1 MTTEE
6 LLALGEKNIMAT
18 YKRLPVVFVK
28 GAGSRLWDS
37 EGRSYLDFV
46 AGIAVCNLGHCHS
59 AVVHAVQ
66 KQADNLFHVSNLYHI
81 EPQIR
86 LAEALVKHSFA
97 DKVFFCNSG
106 AEANEAAI
114 KLTRK
119 FAYENMGKGRYELI
133 TLENSFHGRTM
144 ATVTATGQD
153 KFHKGFAPLLE
164 GFRYAPFDDLAAL
177 EAAVTEKT
185 CGVLLEPIQAEG
197 GIRIPHKDYLQGVR
211 EICDRKGIL
220 MILDEV
226 QVGMGRI
233 GRLFAYEEYGA
244 TPDIMTLA
252 KALGN
257 GFPIGAMLATG
268 RVAAAFQPG
277 SHASTFG
284 GNPLATAA
292 ALATLTVMT
301 ESGFL
306 ENCRKQGQ
314 YFLGRLEEL
323 ARKYPRLVREAR
335 GKGLMIGLELTLDG
349 ADIVKFLMERGVLIN
364 CVGERVLRFVPSL
377 IVTKGE
383 IDEVVNI
390 LDEALGLL

>member
-6 LLALGEKNIMAT
+6 LLKSGQKNLMAT
-18 YKRLPVVFVK
+18 YNRLPVVFVK

-37 EGRSYLDFV
+37 DGKSYLDFV

-59 AVVHAVQ
+59 AVV
-66 KQADNLFHVSNLYHI
+66 QALKRQAENLFHVSNLYHI
-81 EPQIR
+81 EPQIK
-86 LAEALVKHSFA
+86 LAEALTAHSFA
-97 DKVFFCNSG
+97 DRVFFCNSG

-114 KLTRK
+114 KLARK
-119 FAYENMGKGRYELI
+119 YAHENMAPGSYELI
-133 TLENSFHGRTM
+133 TMKNSFHGRTM

-153 KFHKGFAPLLE
+153 KFQQGFSPLLE
-164 GFRYAPFDDLAAL
+164 GFRYVPFDDLSAL
-177 EAAVTEKT
+177 EAAITPKT
-185 CGVLLEPIQAEG
+185 CGVMLEPIQAEG
-197 GIRIPHKDYLQGVR
+197 GVCIPHPNYLRGVR

-244 TPDIMTLA
+244 PPDIMTLA

-257 GFPIGAMLATG
+257 GFPIGAMLATN

-292 ALATLTVMT
+292 SLATIKVMT
-301 ESGFL
+301 ETGVL
-306 ENCRKQGQ
+306 DNCRKRGEH
-314 YFLGRLEEL
+314 FLALL
-323 ARKYPRLVREAR
+323 AKLAVKYPFIREVR
-335 GKGLMIGLELTLDG
+335 GKGLMIGVELTIDG
-349 ADIVKFLMERGVLIN
+349 ADIVKALMDRGILIN
-364 CVGERVLRFVPSL
+364 CVGGRVLRFVPPL
-377 IVTKGE
+377 TVTEGE
-383 IDEVVNI
+383 IEEVVKN
-390 LDEALGLL
+390 LDLVLEAL

>member
-1 MTTEE
+1 MTTAE
-6 LLALGEKNIMAT
+6 LLELGEKNLMAT

-37 EGRSYLDFV
+37 DGRSYLDFV

-59 AVVHAVQ
+59 AVVQAV
-66 KQADNLFHVSNLYHI
+66 KRQAENLFHVSNLYNI
-81 EPQIR
+81 EPQIK
-86 LAEALVKHSFA
+86 LAEALVAHSFA

-114 KLTRK
+114 KLARK
-119 FAYENMGKGRYELI
+119 YASENMAAGCYELI
-133 TLENSFHGRTM
+133 TMKNSFHGRTM

-153 KFHKGFAPLLE
+153 KFHQGFSPLLE
-164 GFRYAPFDDLAAL
+164 GFRYVPFNDLPAL
-177 EAAVTEKT
+177 EAAVTAKT
-185 CGVLLEPIQAEG
+185 CGILVEPIQAEG
-197 GIRIPHKDYLQGVR
+197 GVSIPHPDYLQGVR
-211 EICDRKGIL
+211 EICNRKGIL

-257 GFPIGAMLATG
+257 GFPIGAMLATN

-292 ALATLTVMT
+292 SLATIKVMTETGILDNCRKRGEYFLARLATLA
-301 ESGFL
+301 G
-306 ENCRKQGQ
+306 
-314 YFLGRLEEL
+314 
-323 ARKYPRLVREAR
+323 KYPVIREVR
-335 GKGLMIGLELTLDG
+335 GKGLMIGMELALEG
-349 ADIVKFLMERGVLIN
+349 ADIVKALMERGILIN
-364 CVGERVLRFVPSL
+364 CVGGRVLRFVPPL
-377 IVTKGE
+377 IVTEGE
-383 IDEVVNI
+383 IDEVVNN
-390 LDEALGLL
+390 LDEVLAVL